1 MTSNKETYKMK
12 KSKKTEQKIFE
23 VATQLFLEKGVDRT
37 SVREI
42 ASKAG
47 INLALMNYYFR
58 SKENLF
64 DNIISE
70 LVKKSS
76 DRIISLLN
84 SDLPLDKKIKEYC
97 AEYID
102 MLIENPLLVS
112 FVMSILHR
120 SPEKISEISV
130 MKNLYSTEKFNDQI
144 KEEIKKG
151 NIRKIDTKHLFVD
164 IVSLIAFPF
173 AIQTLIMD
181 KNNLDKDGFIKYM
194 EERKTLVPD
203 LLLRSLKP

>member
-1 MTSNKETYKMK
+1 MPTKIISKQMK
-12 KSKKTEQKIFE
+12 KSKKTEQKIFD

-64 DNIISE
+64 DTIFSE
-70 LVKKSS
+70 LVKKNSES
-76 DRIISLLN
+76 IIDTLN
-84 SDLPLDKKIKEYC
+84 SDLPLEEKITKYC
-97 AEYID
+97 HEYID

-120 SPEKISEISV
+120 SPEKISEV
-130 MKNLYSTEKFNDQI
+130 KVVQNLYSTEIFANQI
-144 KEEIKKG
+144 ANEISKG
-151 NIRKIDTKHLFVD
+151 RIREINPAHFFVD
-164 IVSLIAFPF
+164 LMSLIAFPF
-173 AIQTLIMD
+173 AIQTLIID
-181 KNNLDKDGFIKYM
+181 KNKMTKEDFKKYM
-194 EERKTLVPD
+194 NERKKLIPEM
-203 LLLRSLKP
+203 LIRSLRV

>member
-1 MTSNKETYKMK
+1 MANKSISQQMK
-12 KSKKTEQKIFE
+12 KSKRTEQKIFD

-64 DNIISE
+64 DTIFSE
-70 LVKKSS
+70 LVKKNSEN
-76 DRIISLLN
+76 ILNTLN
-84 SDLPLDKKIKEYC
+84 SDLPLEEKITKYC
-97 AEYID
+97 HEYID

-120 SPEKISEISV
+120 SPEKISEV
-130 MKNLYSTEKFNDQI
+130 KVVQNLYSTEIFANQI
-144 KEEIKKG
+144 ANEISNG
-151 NIRKIDTKHLFVD
+151 RIRNINPAHFFVD
-164 IVSLIAFPF
+164 LMSLIAFPF
-173 AIQTLIMD
+173 AIQTLIID
-181 KNNLDKDGFIKYM
+181 KNKMTKEDFKKYM
-194 EERKTLVPD
+194 NERKKLIPEM
-203 LLLRSLKP
+203 LIRSLRV

>member
-1 MTSNKETYKMK
+1 MEKVR

-64 DNIISE
+64 DTIFSE
-70 LVKKSS
+70 LVKKNTEK
-76 DRIISLLN
+76 ISNILN
-84 SDLPLDKKIKEYC
+84 SSLELEEKIRKYC
-97 AEYID
+97 HTYID

-112 FVMSILHR
+112 FLMSILHR
-120 SPEKISEISV
+120 SPEKVGEIKV
-130 MKNLYSTEKFNDQI
+130 VKNLYSTDVFTSQI
-144 KEEIKKG
+144 MEEIMIG
-151 NIRKIDTKHLFVD
+151 NIRKVDPAHFFVD
-164 IVSLIAFPF
+164 MMSLIAFPF
-173 AIQTLIMD
+173 AIQGLIMD
-181 KNNLDKDGFIKYM
+181 KNSMNKEELKKYM
-194 EERKTLVPD
+194 AERKEFVPE
-203 LLLRSLKP
+203 LLIKSLKP

>member
-1 MTSNKETYKMK
+1 MEKIR

-23 VATQLFLEKGVDRT
+23 VATELFLEKGVDRT

-64 DNIISE
+64 DTIFSE
-70 LVKKSS
+70 LVKKNSEKISS
-76 DRIISLLN
+76 ILN
-84 SDLPLDKKIKEYC
+84 SELELEDKIKKYC
-97 AEYID
+97 HAYID

-120 SPEKISEISV
+120 SPEKIGEIKV
-130 MKNLYSTEKFNDQI
+130 VKNLYSTEVFANQLM
-144 KEEIKKG
+144 EEIMIG
-151 NIRKIDTKHLFVD
+151 NIRKVDPAHFFVD
-164 IVSLIAFPF
+164 MMSLIAFPF
-173 AIQTLIMD
+173 AIQALIMD
-181 KNNLDKDGFIKYM
+181 KNSMNREELKKYM
-194 EERKTLVPD
+194 EERKKLVPD
-203 LLLRSLKP
+203 MLINSLRP